1 MLYYLSLF
9 KDDISFLNIF
19 SYITF
24 RTGAAIFTSFLL
36 TLLIGPKVV
45 AKLRSYKI
53 QQIERE
59 YGPASHLSKSGTPTM
74 GGILIFISLIA
85 SVLLW
90 ARLDSN
96 YICFYHLY
104 FGRCRCDG
112 RLHKTR

>member
-1 MLYYLSLF
+1 MLYYLTQF
-9 KDDISFLNIF
+9 KDDFTFLNIF

-24 RTGAAIFTSFLL
+24 RTGAAVFTSFFLSLL
-36 TLLIGPKVV
+36 LGPALV

-74 GGILIFISLIA
+74 GGLLILVTLLT

-90 ARLDSN
+90 ARLDN
-96 YICFYHLY
+96 AYIWLMILRIYLQN
-104 FGRCRCDG
+104 GM
-112 RLHKTR
+112 K